1 MTEPFACRPLC
12 AACCVEPSISSPIP
26 GLPGGKPA
34 GVPCPHL
41 TGDLRCGLFGKPER
55 PRVCAS
61 LQPSAEMCGGSRE
74 EALAYL
80 RRLEELT
87 AP

>member
-12 AACCVEPSISSPIP
+12 GACCVAPSISSAIP
-26 GLPGGKPA
+26 GLPA
-34 GVPCPHL
+34 GLPCPHL
-41 TGDLRCGLFGKPER
+41 TEDLRCGLFGKPER

-61 LQPSAEMCGGSRE
+61 LRPSAQMCGSSRE

-80 RRLEELT
+80 RMLEELT